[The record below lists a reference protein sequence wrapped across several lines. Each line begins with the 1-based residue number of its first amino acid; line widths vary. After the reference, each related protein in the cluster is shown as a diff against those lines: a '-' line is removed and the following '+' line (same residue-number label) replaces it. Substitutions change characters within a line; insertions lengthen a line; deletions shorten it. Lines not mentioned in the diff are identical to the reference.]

1 MNVSRFNITLQG
13 NVLYLFGVVMLWLL
27 CDSVVAVTDNSSFTI
42 RPFENNPIAYVEK
55 LGETQIVSRDWNLV
69 VYYNLKNYFD
79 EFKLISDDIADFKG
93 KCNNDTDCTAL
104 ATTLELR
111 LRGIQEKN
119 EILMN
124 DRNEIRPKRQLLAAI
139 GLGGL
144 AVGGGALYNWLT
156 KSEADDYAK
165 AIEDLKHNQN
175 RMTDLIH
182 QQTSVIELSY
192 DWNKNISEELQKEQ
206 HSLGA
211 SINALARAEKYGWQ
225 LHNDA
230 LKHSIMLESYADVQ
244 NRIIDAALMVHNGNS
259 RPVLISASKM
269 REHINLI
276 SSYLGP
282 EYRLPRTIT
291 HVYQM
296 ADVKVRLSDD
306 KLIFRITIPV
316 LRASPFQMWRIIPL
330 PYASNQICMKIRPTT
345 EYLLVNDRNESY
357 YDVTETEFKACSE
370 IDDQRICRVRHP
382 SYKFGDTT
390 GRCAMDLIRNAT
402 SNHTSCHMQSVPLEE
417 EWKQLTDIHSWI
429 FVLQREKK
437 FNVSCGYF
445 SSMITLTGMGLLY
458 LNGNCSFEG
467 DTMQISTN
475 QLETKMI
482 TGYIVSANISTHFN
496 DSHAFLDMPLARMGS
511 PAMDAAMHD
520 LKTNSTGQL
529 INNSFRAMHQYG
541 VIYGFIFVAIVL
553 YGIRHQKKSKADGLN
568 INQILLK

>member
-1 MNVSRFNITLQG
+1 MTLQG
-13 NVLYLFGVVMLWLL
+13 NVLLLFGVTVLWLL
-27 CDSVVAVTDNSSFTI
+27 CGSVVAVTDNSSFTI
-42 RPFENNPIAYVEK
+42 SQFENNPIAYVVK

-79 EFKLISDDIADFKG
+79 EFRLISEGIAKFRG
-93 KCNNDTDCTAL
+93 KCNNDTDCMAL

-124 DRNEIRPKRQLLAAI
+124 DRNERRPKRHIWAAM
-139 GLGGL
+139 GGL
-144 AVGGGALYNWLT
+144 VIGGGVMYNWLT
-156 KSEADDYAK
+156 KSEADDYAEV
-165 AIEDLKHNQN
+165 IEDLKHNQN
-175 RMTDLIH
+175 RMMDLI
-182 QQTSVIELSY
+182 QKQTSVIELSY
-192 DWNKNISEELQKEQ
+192 DWNKNNTANLQKGHQ
-206 HSLGA
+206 SLGA

-230 LKHSIMLESYADVQ
+230 LQHSIMLESYADVQ

-269 REHINLI
+269 REHIKLI

-316 LRASPFQMWRIIPL
+316 LRASAFQMWRIIPL
-330 PYASNQICMKIRPTT
+330 PHAANRIHMKIRPAT
-345 EYLLVNDRNESY
+345 EYLLVNDKNESY
-357 YDVTETEFKACSE
+357 YDVTDTEFKACSE

-382 SYKFGDTT
+382 SYKFGDTM

-402 SNHTSCHMQSVPLEE
+402 SNHTSCHMQPVPLEE
-417 EWKQLTDIHSWI
+417 EWNQLTDIHSWI

-437 FNVSCGYF
+437 FNVSCGNF
-445 SSMITLTGMGLLY
+445 SKIVTLTGMGLLY

-496 DSHAFLDMPLARMGS
+496 DSHAFIYMPLARIGS
-511 PAMDAAMHD
+511 PAMDAAMQD
-520 LKTNSTGQL
+520 LKTNSTGL
-529 INNSFRAMHQYG
+529 LMKTGMRAMQQCG
-541 VIYGFIFVAIVL
+541 IIYGFILVAVIF
-553 YGIRHQKKSKADGLN
+553 YGIRQQKKSKADKFN